1 MKCLYEIDVKGLKKT
16 LHGQRVRTNS
26 FGRTILMAGLLN
38 VSWHMNQRDLSI
50 TTLGAETFGGRDK
63 WRKLLLRAFDH
74 WKRDFDEALFE
85 ATTTSSDYLTHYT
98 QSLVPGVIDDENIFE
113 SRTVLHHLAHMASH
127 VDIVDC
133 QIFAGASHLLGRA
146 ITPKDYSNIR
156 EKITERWAKRASAR
170 DAAFYALKFLA
181 QVLIPP
187 YEGDRFGHASPIL
200 PLAFNQNQYY
210 ARDDYL
216 LNRPWVLYFSALV
229 VWCYGYALEGPIQPP
244 PTDEQFAT
252 PEQRDRDMR
261 EYLGRVGGI
270 RAPDDLEAVRG
281 KNRCLGLL
289 MILRESFSLTRWELT
304 REAADLLSNCINKL
318 NGMDGAAARGT

>member
-1 MKCLYEIDVKGLKKT
+1 MN
-16 LHGQRVRTNS
+16 GQRVRTNS
-26 FGRTILMAGLLN
+26 FGRTILMAGLLS

-50 TTLGAETFGGRDK
+50 TTLGAQTFGGRDR
-63 WRKLLLRAFDH
+63 WRSALLRAFDN
-74 WKRDFDEALFE
+74 WKRDFDEALIE
-85 ATTTSSDYLTHYT
+85 ATATSPDYPTPLSR
-98 QSLVPGVIDDENIFE
+98 SLVPRPIDDENIFE

-133 QIFAGASHLLGRA
+133 QIFAGASRLLGRS
-146 ITPKDYSNIR
+146 ITPRDYSNVR
-156 EKITERWAKRASAR
+156 EKITERWATRASAR

-200 PLAFNQNQYY
+200 PLAFEQNQYY
-210 ARDDYL
+210 ARDDFL

-229 VWCYGYALEGPIQPP
+229 VWCYGYALEGPIIPT

-252 PEQRDRDMR
+252 AEQRDNDMR
-261 EYLGRVGGI
+261 EYLDRVGGI
-270 RAPDDLEAVRG
+270 RAPDDLEAVKG

-289 MILRESFSLTRWELT
+289 LILRESFSLTRWELT
-304 REAADLLSNCINKL
+304 HEAANLLGNCINKL
-318 NGMDGAAARGT
+318 KGIDGAGGRST

>member
-1 MKCLYEIDVKGLKKT
+1 VKGLKKT
-16 LHGQRVRTNS
+16 LNGQRVRTNS

-50 TTLGAETFGGRDK
+50 TTLGSETFGRRDA
-63 WRKLLLRAFDH
+63 WRKLLLRAFDN
-74 WKRDFDEALFE
+74 WKRDFDEALIE
-85 ATTTSSDYLTHYT
+85 ATATSPDYPTPFSR
-98 QSLVPGVIDDENIFE
+98 SLVGRPIDDENIFE

-133 QIFAGASHLLGRA
+133 QIFAGASRLLGRS

-156 EKITERWAKRASAR
+156 EKITERWATRASAR

-200 PLAFNQNQYY
+200 PLAFEQNQYY
-210 ARDDYL
+210 ARDDFL

-229 VWCYGYALEGPIQPP
+229 VWCYGYALEGPITPT
-244 PTDEQFAT
+244 PTDDQFAT
-252 PEQRDRDMR
+252 AEQRDQDMR
-261 EYLGRVGGI
+261 DYLDRVGGI
-270 RAPDDLEAVRG
+270 RAPDDLEGVKG

-289 MILRESFSLTRWELT
+289 MILKESFSLTRWELT
-304 REAADLLSNCINKL
+304 HEAANLLGNCINKL
-318 NGMDGAAARGT
+318 KGLDGAGARRT